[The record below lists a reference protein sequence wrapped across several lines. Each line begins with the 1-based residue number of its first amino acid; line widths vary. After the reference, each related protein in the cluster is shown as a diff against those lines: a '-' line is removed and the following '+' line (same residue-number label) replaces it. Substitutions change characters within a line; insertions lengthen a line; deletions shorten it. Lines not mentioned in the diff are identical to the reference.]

1 MLYRV
6 RYSIIQL
13 FSGRFSQC
21 CTGGGTLLNN
31 YFQGGLAS
39 AVPGEVRGYWTAH
52 QMYGKLPWKDLFT
65 PSIKI
70 LRAGIE
76 VSHHMGLFFLYDLTV
91 YLF

>member
-39 AVPGEVRGYWTAH
+39 AVPGEVLYYTTIFR
-52 QMYGKLPWKDLFT
+52 
-65 PSIKI
+65 
-70 LRAGIE
+70 E
-76 VSHHMGLFFLYDLTV
+76 V
-91 YLF
+91 